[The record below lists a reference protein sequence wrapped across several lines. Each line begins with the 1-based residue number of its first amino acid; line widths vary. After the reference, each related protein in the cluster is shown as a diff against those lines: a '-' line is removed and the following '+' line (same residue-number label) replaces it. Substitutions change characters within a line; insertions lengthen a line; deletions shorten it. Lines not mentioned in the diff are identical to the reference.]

1 MEGKLLEL
9 VDLYKELRD
18 KKDELA
24 EQVKANN
31 AELEYV
37 TQQLAQQMI
46 DDEVPN
52 ISRGGFKYILSNKV
66 IYSKRNEADLAKN
79 DMSFFDFLRE
89 EGLGDLIKET
99 VDSRTLSSSINS
111 LVEEVGE
118 LPEHYNDYITSYEKL
133 DIQKRKDTSK
143 AIKNN

>member
-9 VDLYKELRD
+9 VDRYKELRD

-31 AELEYV
+31 AELENV

-79 DMSFFDFLRE
+79 DKSFFDFLRE
-89 EGLGDLIKET
+89 EGLGDLVKET

-118 LPEHYNDYITSYEKL
+118 LPEHYSDYITSYEKL